1 VAEEKVVDSG
11 DRKGATGG
19 CNDGLIQT
27 GNKLEVALTLFI
39 LSKTMRSPF
48 FPFFF
53 LFLFTLY
60 LFFLCN

>member
-53 LFLFTLY
+53 SFSFHSLFI
-60 LFFLCN
+60 FFM